1 MSGDLDAFLKSGNP
15 EDSGGTPPPTAPAA
29 KPDDTKPGADAA
41 TGATK
46 PAAGAT
52 KPDAGATKP
61 SAATPEPDDDAEPG
75 EPAPHEAIVPRT
87 AYEQE
92 RKRRQDWK
100 SRADKAETE
109 RDMLAKQLEA
119 AKAPP
124 PQSTPPPPPEPIDP
138 VKDPEG
144 YTRRMRGVVLN
155 ERLNTS
161 EMLALEKH
169 GKETI
174 DAEAAYFQKRTQADP
189 RLWNELYSMPHPY
202 QWMIDNNATARLHEE
217 IGTDPAAYEAKMKA
231 KWEAEFQAAIDK
243 RDGRVSPAAGLP
255 PSLASARSAA
265 PRGTNGFAGPP
276 SMDDILRRPERKR

>member
-1 MSGDLDAFLKSGNP
+1 MSETPSQLDAFLSSGAQP
-15 EDSGGTPPPTAPAA
+15 EATDTPAPEPSKAAPEAASTKASPAA
-29 KPDDTKPGADAA
+29 KEPAKAA
-41 TGATK
+41 
-46 PAAGAT
+46 
-52 KPDAGATKP
+52 
-61 SAATPEPDDDAEPG
+61 PEPEDDAEPG
-75 EPAPHEAIVPRT
+75 DPEPGQPIVPRT

-124 PQSTPPPPPEPIDP
+124 PASTPPPPPEPIDP

-174 DAEAAYFQKRTQADP
+174 DAETAYFQKRTQADP
-189 RLWNELYSMPHPY
+189 RLWNELYSKPHPY
-202 QWMIDNNATARLHEE
+202 QWMIDNNATARLHGE
-217 IGTDPAAYEAKMKA
+217 IGTDPAAYRGMIAAKNESKV
-231 KWEAEFQAAIDK
+231 
-243 RDGRVSPAAGLP
+243 GG
-255 PSLASARSAA
+255 
-265 PRGTNGFAGPP
+265 
-276 SMDDILRRPERKR
+276 

>member
-1 MSGDLDAFLKSGNP
+1 MSETPSQLDAFLSSGSQP
-15 EDSGGTPPPTAPAA
+15 EAAETPAPEPSKASPEAAPTKAAPTTKEPAKAA
-29 KPDDTKPGADAA
+29 
-41 TGATK
+41 
-46 PAAGAT
+46 
-52 KPDAGATKP
+52 
-61 SAATPEPDDDAEPG
+61 PEPDDDAEPG

-124 PQSTPPPPPEPIDP
+124 PQSTPPPQLEPIDP
-138 VKDPEG
+138 VRDPEG

-174 DAEAAYFQKRTQADP
+174 DAETEYFQRRTQADP
-189 RLWNELYSMPHPY
+189 RLWNELYSKPHPY

-217 IGTDPAAYEAKMKA
+217 IGTDPAAYEARLRA
-231 KWEAEFQAAIDK
+231 KWESERGAAPPP
-243 RDGRVSPAAGLP
+243 VSPAAGLP

-265 PRGTNGFAGPP
+265 PRGSNGFAGPP
-276 SMDDILRRPERKR
+276 SLADILTRPARR